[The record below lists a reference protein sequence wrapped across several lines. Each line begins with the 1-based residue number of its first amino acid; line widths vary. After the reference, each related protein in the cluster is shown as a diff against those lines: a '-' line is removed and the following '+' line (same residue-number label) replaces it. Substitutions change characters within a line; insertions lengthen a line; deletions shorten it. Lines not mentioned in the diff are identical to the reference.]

1 MKRRSSRRITA
12 SCPSSRCPP
21 RASDRSV
28 APGIRVAACLAN
40 RYGASGSS
48 FGAMRSVGTLS
59 SPNGKAVRPCWRR
72 SRQLTGFPLRFVL
85 AAFNRRSILYRSL
98 IANPGRAF
106 YLDPDCAD
114 PQARIGY
121 GYVTNRIG
129 TDLQGDPATSR
140 SRGLSRRSRLP
151 LPQRGTDLAAP
162 LELAARR
169 FRRNAT
175 AAVPST
181 SAALIHGLGLRTSGR
196 F

>member
-48 FGAMRSVGTLS
+48 FAAMRSVGTLS

-129 TDLQGDPATSR
+129 TDLQGDPRDIPLQGAIPTIAVTTTSAGHR
-140 SRGLSRRSRLP
+140 PGCAARTRCAPLPAQRNGRRS
-151 LPQRGTDLAAP
+151 
-162 LELAARR
+162 
-169 FRRNAT
+169 
-175 AAVPST
+175 
-181 SAALIHGLGLRTSGR
+181 
-196 F
+196 